1 MQLCLELSKI
11 NVNVKVSTMC
21 ILHYYRPANL
31 GLPHKDNQTHVDIV
45 GPLTFKN
52 LSQDVAFVRK
62 QLFQN
67 FRSLYRNSY
76 RRYASY

>member
-45 GPLTFKN
+45 GPLTF
-52 LSQDVAFVRK
+52 
-62 QLFQN
+62 
-67 FRSLYRNSY
+67 
-76 RRYASY
+76 